1 VQGYYLVETS
11 RLAALASKDL
21 SASLLTP
28 FPHTSLPSDPAT
40 RFSELFLTRPKWRPD
55 DMGPF
60 LRTLVKAGDT
70 KVRDKMVAKFVRI
83 VKEKDGVWWYPRR
96 TA

>member
-1 VQGYYLVETS
+1 ME
-11 RLAALASKDL
+11 
-21 SASLLTP
+21 
-28 FPHTSLPSDPAT
+28 
-40 RFSELFLTRPKWRPD
+40 
-55 DMGPF
+55 PF

-83 VKEKDGVWWYPRR
+83 VKERDGVWWYPRR